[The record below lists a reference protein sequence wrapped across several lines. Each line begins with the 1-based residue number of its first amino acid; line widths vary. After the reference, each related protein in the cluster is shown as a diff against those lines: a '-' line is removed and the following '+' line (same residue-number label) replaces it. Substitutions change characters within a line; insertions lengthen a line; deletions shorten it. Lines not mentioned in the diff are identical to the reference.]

1 MKTNIIQRG
10 TSGETSSSF
19 SWFRPKI
26 HALNCHRRHR
36 SFIIEFMFTWCL
48 WLQNIFPSPPLLL
61 HSKRKQ
67 FHAFCCCSFSC
78 SVVGAS
84 SEFDCKLSYF
94 YSVCWEMVTHSGILH
109 KDNFVGVVGGWVGAF
124 RHFRADILIR
134 WCPLVSGWSTTS
146 FSGLWWLRYYQEYP
160 LGFPVDKLLLPRNHY
175 DAVVLGGDGAIFL
188 VYKIHSIWGGFCH
201 TCYIEK
207 YSLKKLK
214 QSLSHKRYLHLVW
227 VV

>member
-1 MKTNIIQRG
+1 MSLAAKHF
-10 TSGETSSSF
+10 SSSPPSSSTQKENNF
-19 SWFRPKI
+19 MPFVVVPSPVVLWVHPQNLT
-26 HALNCHRRHR
+26 ANCHTP
-36 SFIIEFMFTWCL
+36 IACVEKW
-48 WLQNIFPSPPLLL
+48 N
-61 HSKRKQ
+61 
-67 FHAFCCCSFSC
+67 
-78 SVVGAS
+78 
-84 SEFDCKLSYF
+84 
-94 YSVCWEMVTHSGILH
+94 THSGILH

-175 DAVVLGGDGAIFL
+175 DSGEDGAIFL

-207 YSLKKLK
+207 ISLKKLK